1 MSIGYLD
8 SLLPRLPAQVAWI
21 ARKGHKGIASRRL
34 FRESQSGGER
44 ARPSTCPRPLAT
56 KRAIED
62 GHTFRAHPIQ
72 LHSLHLNQSNFSS
85 LPSRPTPPP
94 SSSHLTAQT
103 KLPVDLPLPF
113 CCCCCSCCVPGIANA
128 ASSSSS
134 SSSSSSRLPPPASG
148 LCGSRVDVDL
158 AGGGGGAAPAPPE
171 AADEACHAGEE

>member
-1 MSIGYLD
+1 MGASALGRVPGCSAGNDQGYTVLYISHAPHSTTLTPLESVEALFLHPCPAD
-8 SLLPRLPAQVAWI
+8 QLL
-21 ARKGHKGIASRRL
+21 
-34 FRESQSGGER
+34 
-44 ARPSTCPRPLAT
+44 RPQA
-56 KRAIED
+56 
-62 GHTFRAHPIQ
+62 
-72 LHSLHLNQSNFSS
+72 
-85 LPSRPTPPP
+85 
-94 SSSHLTAQT
+94 TAQT